1 MAQQMSPERLPRLE
15 KQWKLVL
22 EKTIFPV
29 SNKCDN
35 DSYDKIRE
43 TMADRFFDAIQ
54 MAEIE
59 VASAWPKKKT
69 TPRI

>member
-1 MAQQMSPERLPRLE
+1 ML
-15 KQWKLVL
+15 
-22 EKTIFPV
+22 
-29 SNKCDN
+29 NKGFSFSLSDN

-43 TMADRFFDAIQ
+43 TMADGFFDAKQ

-69 TPRI
+69 TPRT